1 MNADF
6 EKVKLRLPDQSF
18 AKDIVCFIVFGS
30 SVTNHTMGMLPD
42 DVDVCV
48 VVKNRDADLFQI
60 CNFIFSSFKKPDFRV
75 YFQDEIDSNLPF
87 MDVGIGVF
95 AMEYFANGISLFGEN
110 IFIEKS
116 SKIGKTKLRESYL
129 NKIFEYIIRIR
140 VAYISKNSTYE
151 YKMWHLRKYIIRLS
165 IDILLYNGHIR
176 YNDLKKLS
184 KHDIIGLCKKH
195 GILKKES
202 IVNFE
207 DMGNMWDLFQEIN
220 LYVVNYHTRGI
231 RNKIKKLFEFIF

>member
-6 EKVKLRLPDQSF
+6 ENVKLKLPDQSF

-30 SVTNHTMGMLPD
+30 SVTNHTMGMAPD

-60 CNFIFSSFKKPDFRV
+60 SDFTFSSFKKPDFRI

-110 IFIEKS
+110 IFIKKS
-116 SKIGKTKLRESYL
+116 SKIGRAKLRESYL

-140 VAYISKNSTYE
+140 VAYISKNLTYE

-184 KHDIIGLCKKH
+184 KHDIVALCKKYR
-195 GILKKES
+195 IVKKES
-202 IVNFE
+202 IVDFE
-207 DMGNMWDLFQEIN
+207 NLENMWALFQEIN
-220 LYVVNYHTRGI
+220 LYVVQRHSNGVK
-231 RNKIKKLFEFIF
+231 NKIKKLFGFTA